1 MFPSKKIMVE
11 AAETTDVAKLDT
23 YRWVIL
29 FVAWISF
36 LISFVDRL
44 AWGNVAISV
53 GKTLGMPVAALGIFV
68 TAFYVGY
75 VVANFIGGF
84 SSDWFGPRVVL
95 AGAIIPL
102 GFFTLLFGF
111 TTSITMGLVIQALM
125 GLAAGADY
133 SACVKVITAWFDKR
147 SRGFAMGLFM
157 TASSLGVLVTNAI
170 VPTILQR
177 ISWSAVYQILGSLT
191 IAIGLLSYILLRDSP
206 VGKSTSVTT
215 KPDVTVLLRNRDLL
229 FLALA
234 GFGALW
240 GTWGFAFWANA
251 LMIRGHGLSPV
262 SAGAVV
268 ALVGAGAIAG
278 KPVVGL
284 LSDWLGGMRKIPVIT
299 CLVFFGAILLL
310 FGLLSTE
317 RQFLVAAPFLGV
329 AAFVYSP
336 LMGAIVAETVGISR
350 AGAATGVTAA
360 FWQLGSVIVP
370 VVVGLVFQATN
381 SFYFAFVTLAAGPL
395 LGAACMIFVHE
406 PGTQSARLI
415 PD

>member
-1 MFPSKKIMVE
+1 MGVSEK
-11 AAETTDVAKLDT
+11 VALPAPIKTATSDALVGRES
-23 YRWVIL
+23 YRWIIL
-29 FVAWISF
+29 LIVWLSF

-53 GKTLGMPVAALGIFV
+53 GQSLGMPVAALGIFV

-84 SSDWFGPRVVL
+84 SSDWLGPRVVL

-102 GFFTLLFGF
+102 GVFTVLFGF
-111 TTSITMGLVIQALM
+111 TTSVTMGLVIQALM

-133 SACVKVITAWFDKR
+133 SACVKLITAWFDKR
-147 SRGFAMGLFM
+147 NRGFAMGLFL

-170 VPTILQR
+170 VPTILQS
-177 ISWSAVYQILGSLT
+177 ISWGAVYQILGTLT
-191 IAIGLLSYILLRDSP
+191 ILIGILSYILLRDKP
-206 VGKSTSVTT
+206 PGEQVTVIA
-215 KPDVTVLLRNRDLL
+215 KPDLAALVKNRDLA

-234 GFGALW
+234 GFGAFW

-262 SAGAVV
+262 SAGFIV

-278 KPVVGL
+278 KPIVGL
-284 LSDWLGGMRKIPVIT
+284 LSDWFGGVRKIPTII
-299 CLVFFGAILLL
+299 CLVAFGAILLI

-317 RQFLVAAPFLGV
+317 LQFRFAAPFLGV

-336 LMGAIVAETVGISR
+336 LMGAMVAETVGLSR
-350 AGAATGVTAA
+350 AGSATGVTAA

-370 VVVGLVFQATN
+370 VVVGVAYQATN

-395 LGAACMIFVHE
+395 LGALCMVFVRE
-406 PGTQSARLI
+406 RSDLR
-415 PD
+415 D

>member
-1 MFPSKKIMVE
+1 MGVSEKVGTHAIGPRE
-11 AAETTDVAKLDT
+11 G

-29 FVAWISF
+29 LIAWLSF

-53 GKTLGMPVAALGIFV
+53 GQSLGMPVGALGIFV

-75 VVANFIGGF
+75 LVANFIGGF
-84 SSDWFGPRVVL
+84 SSDWLGPRVVL
-95 AGAIIPL
+95 AFAIIPL

-111 TTSITMGLVIQALM
+111 TTSVAMGLVIQALM
-125 GLAAGADY
+125 GCAAGADY
-133 SACVKVITAWFDKR
+133 SACVKLITAWFDKR
-147 SRGFAMGLFM
+147 NRGVAMGLFL
-157 TASSLGVLVTNAI
+157 TASSLGVLVTNAV
-170 VPTILQR
+170 VPTILQS
-177 ISWSAVYQILGSLT
+177 ISWNAVYQIIGTVT
-191 IAIGLLSYILLRDSP
+191 ILIGTLSYALLRDKP
-206 VGKSTSVTT
+206 PGERAVITA
-215 KPDVTVLLRNRDLL
+215 KPDLGALLKNRDLG

-234 GFGALW
+234 GFGAFW

-262 SAGAVV
+262 SAGFIV

-278 KPVVGL
+278 KPIVGL
-284 LSDWLGGMRKIPVIT
+284 LSDWFGGIRKIPIII
-299 CLVFFGAILLL
+299 CLVAFGAILLI

-317 RQFLVAAPFLGV
+317 MQFRFAAPFLGV

-336 LMGAIVAETVGISR
+336 LMGAMVAETVGLSR

-370 VVVGLVFQATN
+370 VVVGVVFQATN

-395 LGAACMIFVHE
+395 LGALCMLFVRE
-406 PGTQSARLI
+406 PDAQSAVGVK
-415 PD
+415 